1 MQHRIKPYLFLLPAF
16 FFLSIFTLF
25 PIASA
30 VRTSLFKMN
39 LSDYK
44 GSFIGLGNY
53 FSLIGNETFNQVLLN
68 SLVYALS
75 TITIGFMLSLY
86 LAVLLDDDIRLKTF
100 YKVSFF
106 YPTMIPMAAAALI
119 WMWIFIPFYGLLD
132 FYLRKLGF
140 GSHNWL
146 NDPNLA
152 LGCLITVGVWKRLGY
167 YVLFFLAGLQNI
179 PRSLTEAAVID
190 GATPRQRFFRI
201 TLPML
206 SSYSFFVF
214 ITSII
219 DSLQAVDQV
228 YIMTQGGPFESTNM
242 LVYYIY
248 ETAFKYWDRGV
259 GSAITTVLTLFLL
272 IVTIIIFGTVGK
284 KVYYEND

>member
-1 MQHRIKPYLFLLPAF
+1 MVHRLKPYLYLLPAF
-16 FFLSIFTLF
+16 FFLTIFTLF
-25 PIASA
+25 PIGSA

-39 LSDYK
+39 LSNPK

-53 FSLIGNETFNQVLLN
+53 ASLIGNETFNQVLQN
-68 SLVYALS
+68 STLYALS
-75 TITIGFMLSLY
+75 TIVIGFILSLY
-86 LAVLLDDDIRLKTF
+86 LAVLLDNDIRLKTF

-119 WMWIFIPFYGLLD
+119 WMWIFIPMYGLLD
-132 FYLRKLGF
+132 YYLRKLGL

-179 PRSLTEAAVID
+179 PRSLTEAAIID
-190 GATPRQRFFRI
+190 GASQRQRFFKV

-272 IVTIIIFGTVGK
+272 AITVLIFRTIGR
-284 KVYYEND
+284 KVYYENE

>member
-1 MQHRIKPYLFLLPAF
+1 MFKKIKPYLFLLPAF
-16 FFLSIFTLF
+16 FFLFVFTLY

-30 VRTSLFKMN
+30 VRTSLYKIN
-39 LSDYK
+39 LSDPK
-44 GSFIGLGNY
+44 GSFTGAGNY
-53 FSLIGNETFNQVLLN
+53 LGLIGDETFMLVLRN
-68 SLVYALS
+68 SLFYALS
-75 TITIGFMLSLY
+75 TIVIGFALSLF
-86 LAVLLDDDIRLKTF
+86 LALLLDKDIRFKSA
-100 YKVSFF
+100 YKVSLF

-119 WMWIFIPFYGLLD
+119 WMWIFMPMYGLLD
-132 FYLRKLGF
+132 YYLGKLGF

-146 NDPNLA
+146 NDSHLA
-152 LGCLITVGVWKRLGY
+152 LGCLITVGIWKRLGY

-179 PRSLTEAAVID
+179 PRSLTEAALID
-190 GATPRQRFFRI
+190 GAKPRQRFFKV

-248 ETAFKYWDRGV
+248 ETAFKYWDRGKGAAV
-259 GSAITTVLTLFLL
+259 TTVLTTFLL
-272 IVTIIIFGTVGK
+272 IVTVVIFKTVGK